1 MQMQASGSEDIMRL
15 VARLVDYRAHGSTG
29 FPTETYFC
37 PNSAYD
43 ILIED
48 VICKK
53 EGLLRFKDL
62 ASVGICG
69 GPHAEASA

>member
-1 MQMQASGSEDIMRL
+1 MDQQD
-15 VARLVDYRAHGSTG
+15 
-29 FPTETYFC
+29 FPRGVQVLSETYFC

-53 EGLLRFKDL
+53 EGLLRFEDL
-62 ASVGICG
+62 ALVGICG
-69 GPHAEASA
+69 GPHAEVSA

>member
-1 MQMQASGSEDIMRL
+1 MDQQD
-15 VARLVDYRAHGSTG
+15 
-29 FPTETYFC
+29 FPRGVQVLLETYFC
-37 PNSAYD
+37 PNSAYN

-62 ASVGICG
+62 ASVGICR
-69 GPHAEASA
+69 GPHTEVSA